1 MNKKDIIKLKHIG
14 KTKQISVKDLSYEE
28 QESIKRF
35 MDWTD
40 TTLLP
45 NIYKKEIEVDV
56 DITKISI
63 NFLGECLKDCLQ
75 EGLYERIEEI
85 KKELIRRGYK
95 IEIKINNSV
104 RGTLI
109 ITNEKS
115 CNTNTR
121 RNNRPS

>member
-1 MNKKDIIKLKHIG
+1 
-14 KTKQISVKDLSYEE
+14 
-28 QESIKRF
+28 
-35 MDWTD
+35 MDWYNI
-40 TTLLP
+40 TTKY
-45 NIYKKEIEVDV
+45 IYKKEIEVDV